1 MEGPGPGYIPRPIR
15 ARLGRNRRGR
25 SDAYSERVK
34 REEIRGKKN
43 EYLWLVS
50 LRVIAIDDVRRLR
63 DVDAN
68 EKVTLYTLACYL
80 DPHHKVCNVSY
91 TELAQDSGLS
101 RRQVIRVVEQLE
113 RRGLVRVYHSPGGA
127 HEAQNFYQFTFP
139 SELQSP
145 DDCLSS
151 DEVLELAKQRAK
163 GLKNEGKSDKTDR
176 ETLLECW
183 RVEMDELLDG
193 YIWDYVESSRNDF
206 RDWPTMQRRFAEQ
219 LGKYGVEADGI
230 TCGMTTKSRQYGVRR
245 CQRPARYGLLCGI
258 HYRFQWK
265 AAQARERQRLQKLA
279 ELRVCEPN
287 SAVMI

>member
-1 MEGPGPGYIPRPIR
+1 MREFGPGHTPQPIHT
-15 ARLGRNRRGR
+15 RLGRNRRGR

-68 EKVTLYTLACYL
+68 EKVMLYTLACYL

-127 HEAQNFYQFTFP
+127 HEAANFYQFNFC
-139 SELQSP
+139 SELRASGEY
-145 DDCLSS
+145 LSS

-163 GLKNEGKSDKTDR
+163 RLKDEGKTDKTDR

-183 RVEMDELLDG
+183 RGEINELLYG
-193 YIWDYVESSRNDF
+193 YIRGCEESSRNDF
-206 RDWPTMQRRFAEQ
+206 RDWPALQRRFAEQ

-230 TCGMTTKSRQYGVRR
+230 TCCMITKSREYGVRR
-245 CQRPARYGLLCGI
+245 CQRPAVYGLLCGI
-258 HYRFQWK
+258 HYRFRWK
-265 AAQARERQRLQKLA
+265 AAQAREQKRLQEVA
-279 ELRVCEPN
+279 ARPVSVPDPV
-287 SAVMI
+287 VMT